1 MKLNSNKKVKLTLA
15 NWPLSCVIGILII
28 FITYIAL
35 FISIALAPPPF
46 SPLTNYMSSL
56 GNSSYNPNGAIIYNS
71 AVIISGVLFLLFFI
85 GLFQWYSDRKRD
97 KTILITTQIIGFL
110 LAIIFT
116 LTGFYSED
124 FRPQHVFW
132 SIIAGIF
139 GFLANVS
146 LAYYLVKQEE
156 AIKTIS
162 YFVFGFMGF
171 YIIFLFILSPQHVLT
186 EWVVRTAGDI
196 NFILMIY
203 NLKHIY
209 QVRSKMIF

>member
-1 MKLNSNKKVKLTLA
+1 MKSIRIAKLTIA
-15 NWPLSCVIGILII
+15 KWPLSCVIGILII
-28 FITYIAL
+28 LINYISII
-35 FISIALAPPPF
+35 ISIALAPPPF
-46 SPLTNYMSSL
+46 SPLKNYMSSL
-56 GNSSYNPNGAIIYNS
+56 GNSTYNPNGAIIYNGS
-71 AVIISGVLFLLFFI
+71 VIVSGFLFLFFFI
-85 GLFQWYSDRKRD
+85 GLFQWYSESKRD
-97 KTILITTQIIGFL
+97 KTILIATQIIGIL

-139 GFLANVS
+139 GFLANVC
-146 LAYYLVKQEE
+146 LAYYLLRQEE
-156 AIKTIS
+156 SIKTIS

-196 NFILMIY
+196 NFILMIF

-209 QVRSKMIF
+209 QVRNKLKL